1 MVKILLLPFFLIVS
15 EEMEQEV
22 GVSRCK
28 LLCIEWI
35 NKVLLYSTK
44 NYIQYAMINHN
55 SKGYCKNVYTHTHT
69 HTHIYWVGQK
79 IHLGFSRRFYRMNEH
94 FGQPCI
100 YIYLNHFAIQ
110 QKLAWHCKS
119 TTILKNNPTVYLK
132 QVCLLYI
139 SYTSVT
145 PFGKKIQHLYVEV
158 CCHFLL
164 L

>member
-1 MVKILLLPFFLIVS
+1 MFVHSVTSSGKTQMNFLANPIYMCVC
-15 EEMEQEV
+15 V
-22 GVSRCK
+22 CVC
-28 LLCIEWI
+28 
-35 NKVLLYSTK
+35 V
-44 NYIQYAMINHN
+44 YIFTIA
-55 SKGYCKNVYTHTHT
+55 
-69 HTHIYWVGQK
+69 
-79 IHLGFSRRFYRMNEH
+79 
-94 FGQPCI
+94 
-100 YIYLNHFAIQ
+100 FAIQ